1 MRGAGGP
8 SRGAASCG
16 LRAHCRAGR
25 GLLPTSLGAVCYPMA
40 TSLAA
45 DRLEPAVRKHDVDGP
60 PRINRGGEL
69 SRLLGK
75 AAVVTGAGSGIG
87 REIALAF
94 AREGARVMAA
104 YGAPS
109 DATLDALAHLYTQRD
124 RAELGAEWYADAD
137 LGVIADEYFA
147 GPR

>member
-1 MRGAGGP
+1 MSAAAVRCVD
-8 SRGAASCG
+8 AASQLHGGNSVTLEHGISDLWWTARLSCIAPV
-16 LRAHCRAGR
+16 RAEMILNHVARR
-25 GLLPTSLGAVCYPMA
+25 THMQ
-40 TSLAA
+40 LA
-45 DRLEPAVRKHDVDGP
+45 
-60 PRINRGGEL
+60 N
-69 SRLLGK
+69 K
-75 AAVVTGAGSGIG
+75 AAFITGAGSGIG